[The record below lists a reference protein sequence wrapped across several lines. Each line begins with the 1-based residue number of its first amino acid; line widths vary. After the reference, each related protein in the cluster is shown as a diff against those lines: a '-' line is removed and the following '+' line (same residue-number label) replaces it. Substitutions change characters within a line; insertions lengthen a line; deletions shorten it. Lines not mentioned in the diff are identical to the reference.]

1 MYLTCFLH
9 PNLCSG
15 VQNLTVSPMFMKH
28 RLHSA
33 QQPLHSIQ
41 RARLWRHMASSS
53 GATWLHPL
61 APHGFIL
68 WRHMASSSGAT
79 WLHPLAPH
87 GFILWRHMASS
98 QCSEDREPE
107 VQRPIVCCAV
117 CLLCMRD
124 HGNILRILPRLTM
137 RIEQSVCRCWGQSKS
152 LTPSLGTQALFQ
164 IWQLHSQGTRATDS

>member
-9 PNLCSG
+9 PNLCSA

-41 RARLWRHMASSS
+41 RAR
-53 GATWLHPL
+53 
-61 APHGFIL
+61 L

-137 RIEQSVCRCWGQSKS
+137 RIEQSICRCWGQSKS

>member
-9 PNLCSG
+9 PNLCSA

-41 RARLWRHMASSS
+41 RAR
-53 GATWLHPL
+53 
-61 APHGFIL
+61 L

-137 RIEQSVCRCWGQSKS
+137 RMKCMQVLGAIKVTHSIIGHPGFISNMATSFPGNTSHRLLRGSQF
-152 LTPSLGTQALFQ
+152 PSCPRL
-164 IWQLHSQGTRATDS
+164 S